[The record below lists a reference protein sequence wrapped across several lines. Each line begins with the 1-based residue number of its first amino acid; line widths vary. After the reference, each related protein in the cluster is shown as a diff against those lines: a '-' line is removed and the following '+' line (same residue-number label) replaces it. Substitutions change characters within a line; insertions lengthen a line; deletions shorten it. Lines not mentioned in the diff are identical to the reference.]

1 MLPFKLENI
10 MVIIGV
16 SCVGDIV
23 SLRHKGDSS
32 DFEYT
37 YLNKMYN
44 QHRDVIKNNLFR
56 LVRGKSKT
64 EETFVKLLV
73 VFFMTIIFF
82 LNTSLN
88 APIFVARYANK
99 LKTIDN
105 YA

>member
-1 MLPFKLENI
+1 MLSFRPEYTTVV
-10 MVIIGV
+10 MGV
-16 SCVGDIV
+16 PYLGDVV
-23 SLRHKGDSS
+23 SFRHERDSF
-32 DFEYT
+32 DFERA
-37 YLNKMYN
+37 YLNKIHN
-44 QHRDVIKNNLFR
+44 QHRDAIKDNLFR